1 LLSRDVE
8 VDPHHAAL
16 LFIDVQNCTALRDG
30 GEYRGLNEQQ
40 IEERFGFFF
49 RTMGETAI
57 PNMQRL
63 QPACRRGA
71 SRCCTPSSKA

>member
-1 LLSRDVE
+1 ME

-16 LFIDVQNCTALRDG
+16 LFIDVQNYTARRDG
-30 GEYRGLNEQQ
+30 GEYRGLSDQQ

-49 RTMGETAI
+49 RTMRETII

-63 QPACRRGA
+63 QAACR
-71 SRCCTPSSKA
+71 TP